1 MPMVGNPESALIA
14 GMSATPALE
23 GPSGGL
29 AASALS
35 MPDTSLSLGVALQ
48 EPAFWSY
55 DFDPATGV
63 SRATYPGEVS
73 VAGWPAAGPVSSFNT
88 RSGAVTL
95 SLADVTGAG
104 GAPLQPNR
112 VDNSG
117 FQINQRSYVS
127 GTALAAGAYGHDRWK
142 AGASGCTYTFTQAAN
157 GGPDTTITITA
168 GSLQQVVPA
177 STVTGGIY
185 TLQWFGTA
193 QGRVNGAAYA
203 ASPNVTASLP
213 ANTNVTIEFNA
224 GTVGEVRIVSGS
236 LTANAAWA
244 PDNPT
249 QALRKCQA
257 FYQSGQIVSAGSC
270 TAGLLYAAP
279 YGMPVTMRAVPNIA
293 ITAFGSTVNLNNV
306 AINPVSSPTAARDFY
321 CTGTCVATGA
331 VTLNFQ
337 FNASADL

>member
-142 AGASGCTYTFTQAAN
+142 AGAGGCTYTFPAPV
-157 GGPDTTITITA
+157 GPSNTITITA
-168 GSLQQVVPA
+168 GTLQQVVE
-177 STVTGGIY
+177 GGSIVGGNY
-185 TLQWFGTA
+185 MLSWTGTA
-193 QGRVNGAAYA
+193 QGRVGAGSYA
-203 ASPNVTASLP
+203 ASPVAVAGIVAG
-213 ANTNVTIEFNA
+213 ANTTIEFNGGSLGQVKFES
-224 GTVGEVRIVSGS
+224 GTVATPWFANGARYELSNCQRFYRTGLILWGGYV
-236 LTANAAWA
+236 TATC
-244 PDNPT
+244 P
-249 QALRKCQA
+249 
-257 FYQSGQIVSAGSC
+257 Y
-270 TAGLLYAAP
+270 YAA
-279 YGMPVTMRAVPNIA
+279 TSIAAMRALPTIA
-293 ITAFGSTVNLNNV
+293 SLSDTSTTFGARTLAASGEAAYVTASAT
-306 AINPVSSPTAARDFY
+306 
-321 CTGTCVATGA
+321 ATGGG
-331 VTLNFQ
+331 TLNVSFS
-337 FNASADL
+337 ASADL